1 MPTPNDAKNPA
12 VFLRTV
18 LSTTKRAG
26 AFLDLL
32 VDRLQGRALSIDR
45 DEGRSRQVF
54 VSEED
59 GVVPWPIATLA
70 ITAPDL
76 LDAQEADADAD
87 AEPEEAWKG
96 APAPGESRFIPLTFR
111 PVAASLG
118 LGDGATPLS
127 VNYGRDARSTDASGP
142 TDAAMCAS
150 IEAALAAGTDS
161 RLELLAAWVA
171 GLEVG
176 RYGPARVVLP
186 RPTAIQPAAAWT
198 VGRSGIRR
206 ALAAGR
212 APVSACWAVAD
223 GVAGTAVAF
232 GATRDEALASWRE
245 VVARVRPTPPTPPPQ
260 PEPGTTF
267 KATSWAPEREGLNVE
282 LRGRADA
289 AEEVPFDGSPEAIP
303 AAVVPLA
310 AVRGDGAT
318 VGAWERFL
326 GDRGATEHALRVPRG
341 RGYQLVG
348 EALAGKVDLASLDG
362 ARRRA
367 QRDGPGPEL
376 RKAWAAR
383 SGVENTT
390 SVLWFRCV
398 DEATGAPCPPTVFRA
413 TQAPAFDAG
422 TFDADALRHSIVEVS
437 PIE

>member
-54 VSEED
+54 VSEEG

-70 ITAPDL
+70 ITAPDV
-76 LDAQEADADAD
+76 LDAHEADAD
-87 AEPEEAWKG
+87 AEPEESWK
-96 APAPGESRFIPLTFR
+96 ASPAPGEGRFIPLTFR
-111 PVAASLG
+111 PVAATLG
-118 LGDGATPLS
+118 LGDGETRLC
-127 VNYGRDARSTDASGP
+127 VNYGRDTRAVDVVGP
-142 TDAAMCAS
+142 LDAAMFAS
-150 IEAALAAGTDS
+150 IEAALAAGNDS

-176 RYGPARVVLP
+176 RYGPARVVVP
-186 RPTAIQPAAAWT
+186 RPTARPPQGAW
-198 VGRSGIRR
+198 VIGRSGIRR
-206 ALAAGR
+206 AIAAGR
-212 APVSACWAVAD
+212 APVAASWAVAD

-245 VVARVRPTPPTPPPQ
+245 VVARVRPTPPPPPPQ

-267 KATSWAPEREGLNVE
+267 EPTSWAPEREGLHVE

-289 AEEVPFDGSPEAIP
+289 AGEVPFDGSPAAIP
-303 AAVVPLA
+303 AAVVPLSA
-310 AVRGDGAT
+310 ARDDASVG
-318 VGAWERFL
+318 GAWERFL
-326 GDRGATEHALRVPRG
+326 GDRGATEYALRVPRG

-367 QRDGPGPEL
+367 QRGGPGPEL

-383 SGVENTT
+383 SGVELTT
-390 SVLWFRCV
+390 SIRWFRCV
-398 DEATGAPCPPTVFRA
+398 DAATGAPCPPTVQLSA
-413 TQAPAFDAG
+413 QTPAFDAA

-437 PIE
+437 PID